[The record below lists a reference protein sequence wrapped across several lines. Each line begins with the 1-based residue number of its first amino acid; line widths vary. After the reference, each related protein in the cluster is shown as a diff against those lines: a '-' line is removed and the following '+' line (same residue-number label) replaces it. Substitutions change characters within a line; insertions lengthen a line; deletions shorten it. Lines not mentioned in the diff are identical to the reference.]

1 MHKVSLGMSK
11 SGAGLGTDHHGGSD
25 HSLNASC
32 TWWVYEHGE
41 EVWDGEVW
49 GWGGGVGIKGGGW
62 LCRGSGKAER

>member
-41 EVWDGEVW
+41 EVWDGEEVW
-49 GWGGGVGIKGGGW
+49 G
-62 LCRGSGKAER
+62 